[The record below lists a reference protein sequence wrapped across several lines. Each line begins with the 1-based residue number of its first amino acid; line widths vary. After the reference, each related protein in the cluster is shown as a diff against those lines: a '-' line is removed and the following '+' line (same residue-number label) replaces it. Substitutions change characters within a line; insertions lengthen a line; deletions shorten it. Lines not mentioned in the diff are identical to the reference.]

1 MYVLQCCFE
10 PCSVV
15 AAKLSHQV
23 LHVEVL
29 QVLATLRHDLHPNLL
44 GLNASQVVAD
54 QVLAALLL
62 SSDERGML
70 AVDVATLRI
79 LSAVRYMRMGILP
92 AVF

>member
-29 QVLATLRHDLHPNLL
+29 QVLATLRRDLHPNLL

-54 QVLAALLL
+54 QALAAL
-62 SSDERGML
+62 SSDERGLL
-70 AVDVATLRI
+70 AVDFATLRI
-79 LSAVRYMRMGILP
+79 LRAARYMRMGILP